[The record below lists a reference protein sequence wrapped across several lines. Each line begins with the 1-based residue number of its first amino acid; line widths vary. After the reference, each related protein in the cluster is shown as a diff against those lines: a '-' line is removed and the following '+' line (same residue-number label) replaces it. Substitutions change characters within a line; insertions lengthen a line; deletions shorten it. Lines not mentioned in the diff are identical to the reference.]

1 MARLVDTTL
10 RLLAQ
15 EPIAGR
21 VPASLQLEACE
32 LLDSAGFH
40 VLEVTGGGC
49 FYSAVKRGVE
59 SPWERIRTLKR
70 RATQTPLGMALR
82 GRFLVGTQPVEQD
95 LIRRFVDTAAESGIA
110 VFRMHDPMN
119 DPEDLVGSAAAV
131 RETGARL
138 HLGLVYDDH
147 PDGAQRLIDRAPAL
161 AQLGADRLLLLD
173 PAGALN
179 PSKTAALVTALRD
192 AAGIPVGLYPQGPGG
207 TSLAVAIE
215 AARAGADPI
224 SVATYPLAVS
234 GHRTSSELLCQAI
247 DGLGLESGINQ
258 GVLWE
263 VAELLD
269 RALFADTTLPP
280 PLSAHVSLLAAL
292 KGVPA
297 GLVSGVERR
306 LAVLD
311 ASDRLAE
318 VLDEVQRVR
327 EDLGSPPAASPLGDV
342 FVRQAIDHVLEGRRW
357 HAIDGEMRALI
368 RGEWG
373 RPPAPVSAE
382 VVALAETGNGGASAI
397 LVPSGIAA
405 AQVEA
410 GELATSEE
418 ELCLVALFG
427 EDTLPLL
434 ERMRGRHK
442 AITPGV
448 TNEEDDRIRRL
459 VEVLEETGLGEL
471 TVEENGT
478 RITLRQQA
486 PVQHGVAAPTTA
498 APATTAPA
506 TEATLAAP
514 SGTQITSP
522 MVGTFYRSTSP
533 DEPAFVEEGTTVMV
547 GQVLC
552 ILEAMKLFNEFKA
565 ETAGTIRTIL
575 VEDGS
580 AVEYGQPLFEI
591 DPSGV

>member
-10 RLLAQ
+10 RILAQ

-21 VPASLQLEACE
+21 VPASLQFEACE

-49 FYSAVKRGVE
+49 FHSAVQRGVE
-59 SPWERIRTLKR
+59 SPWERIRNLRR
-70 RATQTPLGMALR
+70 RAAQTPLGMALR

-95 LIRRFVDTAAESGIA
+95 LIRRFVDSAAESGIA

-119 DPEDLVGSAAAV
+119 DPEDLAGPVEAV

-147 PDGAQRLIDRAPAL
+147 PEGEARMLQRAPEL
-161 AQLGADRLLLLD
+161 AALGADRLLLLD
-173 PAGALN
+173 PAGAID
-179 PSKTAALVTALRD
+179 PSKTGALITKLRD

-224 SVATYPLAVS
+224 SVASYPLAVS
-234 GHRTSSELLCQAI
+234 GHRTSSELLCQSI
-247 DGLGLESGINQ
+247 DGLGLESGLDQ
-258 GVLWE
+258 GILWQ
-263 VAELLD
+263 VAEMLD

-280 PLSAHVSLLAAL
+280 PLSAHVSLQAAL

-297 GLVSGVERR
+297 GLVAGVERR
-306 LAVLD
+306 LEAID
-311 ASDRLAE
+311 ASDRLSE

-327 EDLGSPPAASPLGDV
+327 EDLGTPPAASPLGDV
-342 FVRQAIDHVLEGRRW
+342 IARQAIDHVLEGRRW

-373 RPPAPVSAE
+373 RPPAAMNAE
-382 VVALAETGNGGASAI
+382 VVALAETGNGGSSAIPVPADIASARAE
-397 LVPSGIAA
+397 V
-405 AQVEA
+405 

-427 EDTLPLL
+427 EDAVPLL
-434 ERMRGRHK
+434 ERLRGRHQ
-442 AITPGV
+442 AIATGV
-448 TNEEDDRIRRL
+448 TNEEEERIRGL
-459 VEVLEETGLGEL
+459 VDLLEETGLGEL
-471 TVEENGT
+471 EVEEGGI
-478 RITLRQQA
+478 RISLRQQA
-486 PVQHGVAAPTTA
+486 PVQQVFAAAPTAAAA
-498 APATTAPA
+498 APAPAAAAP
-506 TEATLAAP
+506 AP
-514 SGTQITSP
+514 SGQQITSP
-522 MVGTFYRSTSP
+522 MVGTFYRSP
-533 DEPAFVEEGTTVMV
+533 GPGEAAFIEEGAKVEV

-565 ETAGTIRTIL
+565 ETAGTITRIL
-575 VEDGS
+575 VEDAT
-580 AVEYGQPLFEI
+580 AVEFGQPLFEI
-591 DPSGV
+591 DPSGA

>member
-21 VPASLQLEACE
+21 VPASLQFEACE
-32 LLDSAGFH
+32 MLDSAGFH

-49 FYSAVKRGVE
+49 FYSAVNRGVE
-59 SPWERIRTLKR
+59 SPWERIRNLKK

-95 LIRRFVDTAAESGIA
+95 LIRRFVDSAAESGIA

-119 DPEDLVGSAAAV
+119 DPEDLVGPAEAV

-147 PDGAQRLIDRAPAL
+147 PEGAQRMIDRAPAL

-173 PAGALN
+173 PAGALD
-179 PSKTAALVTALRD
+179 PSRTGALITSLRD

-207 TSLAVAIE
+207 TSLAVSIE
-215 AARAGADPI
+215 AAR
-224 SVATYPLAVS
+224 
-234 GHRTSSELLCQAI
+234 
-247 DGLGLESGINQ
+247 
-258 GVLWE
+258 
-263 VAELLD
+263 
-269 RALFADTTLPP
+269 ADTTLPP

-306 LAVLD
+306 LAAID
-311 ASDRLAE
+311 ASDRLAD

-357 HAIDGEMRALI
+357 HSIDGEMRALI

-373 RPPAPVSAE
+373 RPPAPVNPE
-382 VVALAETGNGGASAI
+382 VVALAESGNGGASSMP
-397 LVPSGIAA
+397 VPADLAGARA
-405 AQVEA
+405 EA

-434 ERMRGRHK
+434 ERLRGRHN
-442 AITPGV
+442 AITPGA
-448 TNEEDDRIRRL
+448 TNEEDDRIRSL

-478 RITLRQQA
+478 RITLRQQTQ
-486 PVQHGVAAPTTA
+486 VQQVVAAPVAAASAPEAAA
-498 APATTAPA
+498 APT
-506 TEATLAAP
+506 
-514 SGTQITSP
+514 GTQITSP
-522 MVGTFYRSTSP
+522 MVGTFYRCAAP
-533 DEPAFVEEGTTVMV
+533 GEPAFVDVGTTVAV

-565 ETAGTIRTIL
+565 ETAGTIKKIL

-591 DPSGV
+591 DPSGA

>member
-21 VPASLQLEACE
+21 VPASLQFEACE
-32 LLDSAGFH
+32 MLDSAGFH

-49 FYSAVKRGVE
+49 FYSAINRGVE
-59 SPWERIRTLKR
+59 SPWERIRNLKK

-95 LIRRFVDTAAESGIA
+95 LIRRFVDSAAESGIA

-119 DPEDLVGSAAAV
+119 DPEDLIGPVEAV

-173 PAGALN
+173 PAGALD
-179 PSKTAALVTALRD
+179 PSRTGTLITALRD
-192 AAGIPVGLYPQGPGG
+192 AAGVPVGLYPQGPGG

-224 SVATYPLAVS
+224 SVAAYPLAVS
-234 GHRTSSELLCQAI
+234 GHRTSSELLCQAV

-258 GVLWE
+258 GILWE

-280 PLSAHVSLLAAL
+280 PLSAHVSLLAAI

-306 LAVLD
+306 LAAID
-311 ASDRLAE
+311 ASDRLAD

-357 HAIDGEMRALI
+357 HSIDGEMRALI

-373 RPPAPVSAE
+373 RPPAPVNPE
-382 VVALAETGNGGASAI
+382 VVALAEAGNGGASATP
-397 LVPSGIAA
+397 VPVDLAGARA
-405 AQVEA
+405 EA

-434 ERMRGRHK
+434 ERLRGRHN
-442 AITPGV
+442 AITPGT
-448 TNEEDDRIRRL
+448 TNEEDDRIRSL

-478 RITLRQQA
+478 RITLRQQTAVQQVVAEPIAAAA
-486 PVQHGVAAPTTA
+486 PEAAAAPT
-498 APATTAPA
+498 
-506 TEATLAAP
+506 
-514 SGTQITSP
+514 GTQITSP
-522 MVGTFYRSTSP
+522 MVGTFYRCAAP
-533 DEPAFVEEGTTVMV
+533 GEPTFVDVGTTVAV

-565 ETAGTIRTIL
+565 ETTGTITKIL
-575 VEDGS
+575 VED
-580 AVEYGQPLFEI
+580 AATVEYGQPLFEI
-591 DPSGV
+591 DPSGA

>member
-21 VPASLQLEACE
+21 VPTSLQLEACE

-49 FYSAVKRGVE
+49 FYSAVNRGVE
-59 SPWERIRTLKR
+59 SPWERIRNLKK

-95 LIRRFVDTAAESGIA
+95 LIRRFVDSAAESGIA

-119 DPEDLVGSAAAV
+119 DPEDLVGPAEAV

-173 PAGALN
+173 PAGALD
-179 PSKTAALVTALRD
+179 PSRTGALITSLRD

-207 TSLAVAIE
+207 TSLAVALE

-224 SVATYPLAVS
+224 SVATYSLAVS
-234 GHRTSSELLCQAI
+234 GHRTSSELLCQAV

-258 GVLWE
+258 GILWE

-280 PLSAHVSLLAAL
+280 PLSAHVSLLAAI

-306 LAVLD
+306 LAAID
-311 ASDRLAE
+311 ASDRLAD

-357 HAIDGEMRALI
+357 HSIDGEMRALI

-373 RPPAPVSAE
+373 RPPAPVNPE
-382 VVALAETGNGGASAI
+382 VLALAEAGNGGASSMP
-397 LVPSGIAA
+397 VPVDLEGARA
-405 AQVEA
+405 EA

-434 ERMRGRHK
+434 ERLRGRHN
-442 AITPGV
+442 AITPGA
-448 TNEEDDRIRRL
+448 TNEEDDRIRSL

-478 RITLRQQA
+478 RITLRQQSQ
-486 PVQHGVAAPTTA
+486 VQQVVAAPIATDAPEA
-498 APATTAPA
+498 AASCTV
-506 TEATLAAP
+506 EILQRGEF
-514 SGTQITSP
+514 SSSP
-522 MVGTFYRSTSP
+522 
-533 DEPAFVEEGTTVMV
+533 
-547 GQVLC
+547 GQALH
-552 ILEAMKLFNEFKA
+552 LL
-565 ETAGTIRTIL
+565 
-575 VEDGS
+575 
-580 AVEYGQPLFEI
+580 
-591 DPSGV
+591 

>member
-10 RLLAQ
+10 RILAQ

-21 VPASLQLEACE
+21 VPASLQFEACE

-49 FYSAVKRGVE
+49 FYSAMQRGTE
-59 SPWERIRTLKR
+59 SPWERIRNLRR
-70 RATQTPLGMALR
+70 RATHTPLGMALR

-95 LIRRFVDTAAESGIA
+95 LIRRFVDSAAESGIA

-119 DPEDLVGSAAAV
+119 DPDDLVGPVEAV

-138 HLGLVYDDH
+138 HLGLVYDEH
-147 PDGAQRLIDRAPAL
+147 PDGEARMLQRAPEL
-161 AQLGADRLLLLD
+161 AALGADRLLLLD
-173 PAGALN
+173 PAGALD
-179 PSKTAALVTALRD
+179 PSVTGALITKLRD

-224 SVATYPLAVS
+224 SVATYSLAVS

-263 VAELLD
+263 VAEMLD

-297 GLVSGVERR
+297 GLVAGVERR
-306 LAVLD
+306 LAAID

-327 EDLGSPPAASPLGDV
+327 EDIGTPPAASPLGDV
-342 FVRQAIDHVLEGRRW
+342 IARQAIDHVLEGRRW

-368 RGEWG
+368 LGEWG
-373 RPPAPVSAE
+373 RPPAAIDPE
-382 VVALAETGNGGASAI
+382 VVALAESGNGTSSSTPVPADIASARAE
-397 LVPSGIAA
+397 V
-405 AQVEA
+405 

-427 EDTLPLL
+427 EDAVPLL
-434 ERMRGRHK
+434 ERLRGRHQ
-442 AITPGV
+442 AIATGV
-448 TNEEDDRIRRL
+448 TNEEEERIRGL
-459 VEVLEETGLGEL
+459 VDLLEETGLGEL
-471 TVEENGT
+471 EIEEGGT
-478 RITLRQQA
+478 RISLRQQSQVQHVVAAA
-486 PVQHGVAAPTTA
+486 PVAPAA
-498 APATTAPA
+498 APASAPA
-506 TEATLAAP
+506 A
-514 SGTQITSP
+514 GGQQITSP
-522 MVGTFYRSTSP
+522 MVGTFYRSP
-533 DEPAFVEEGTTVMV
+533 GPGEPAFVDEGTTVQV

-552 ILEAMKLFNEFKA
+552 IHEAMKLFNELKA
-565 ETAGTIRTIL
+565 ETAGTIRRIL
-575 VEDGS
+575 VEDAT
-580 AVEYGQPLFEI
+580 AVEFGQPLFEI
-591 DPSGV
+591 DPSGA

>member
-15 EPIAGR
+15 DPIAGR
-21 VPASLQLEACE
+21 VPTSLQLEACE

-49 FYSAVKRGVE
+49 FYSAVNRGVE
-59 SPWERIRTLKR
+59 SPWERIRNLKK
-70 RATQTPLGMALR
+70 RATLTPLGMALR

-95 LIRRFVDTAAESGIA
+95 LIRRFVDSAAESGIA

-119 DPEDLVGSAAAV
+119 DPEDLVGPAEAV

-161 AQLGADRLLLLD
+161 AELGADRLLLLD
-173 PAGALN
+173 PAGALD
-179 PSKTAALVTALRD
+179 PSRTGALITSLRD

-207 TSLAVAIE
+207 TSLAVSIE

-224 SVATYPLAVS
+224 SVATYSLAVS
-234 GHRTSSELLCQAI
+234 GHRTSSELLCQAV

-258 GVLWE
+258 GILWE

-280 PLSAHVSLLAAL
+280 PLSAHVSLLAAI

-306 LAVLD
+306 LAAID
-311 ASDRLAE
+311 ASDRLAD
-318 VLDEVQRVR
+318 VLDEIQRVR

-342 FVRQAIDHVLEGRRW
+342 FARQAIDHVLEGRRW
-357 HAIDGEMRALI
+357 HSIDGEMRALI

-373 RPPAPVSAE
+373 RPPAPVNPE
-382 VVALAETGNGGASAI
+382 VVALAEAGNGGASSI
-397 LVPSGIAA
+397 PVPADLEGARA
-405 AQVEA
+405 EA

-434 ERMRGRHK
+434 ERLRGRHN
-442 AITPGV
+442 AITPGA
-448 TNEEDDRIRRL
+448 TNEEDDRIRSL

-478 RITLRQQA
+478 RITLRQQTQ
-486 PVQHGVAAPTTA
+486 VQQVVAAPVAAA
-498 APATTAPA
+498 AP
-506 TEATLAAP
+506 EAAAAP
-514 SGTQITSP
+514 TGTQITSP
-522 MVGTFYRSTSP
+522 MVGTFYRCAAP
-533 DEPAFVEEGTTVMV
+533 GEPAFVEVGTTVAV

-565 ETAGTIRTIL
+565 ETAGTIKKIL
-575 VEDGS
+575 VENAS

-591 DPSGV
+591 DPSGA

>member
-15 EPIAGR
+15 DPIAGR
-21 VPASLQLEACE
+21 VPTSLQLEACE
-32 LLDSAGFH
+32 MLDSAGFH

-49 FYSAVKRGVE
+49 FYSAVNRGVE
-59 SPWERIRTLKR
+59 SPWERIRNLKK
-70 RATQTPLGMALR
+70 RATHTPLGMALR

-95 LIRRFVDTAAESGIA
+95 LIRRFVDSAAESGIA

-119 DPEDLVGSAAAV
+119 DPEDLVGPAEAV
-131 RETGARL
+131 RETGSRL

-173 PAGALN
+173 PAGALD
-179 PSKTAALVTALRD
+179 PSRTGALITSLRD

-224 SVATYPLAVS
+224 SVATYSLAVS
-234 GHRTSSELLCQAI
+234 GHRTSSELLCQAV

-258 GVLWE
+258 GILWE

-280 PLSAHVSLLAAL
+280 PLSAHVSLLAAI

-306 LAVLD
+306 LAAID
-311 ASDRLAE
+311 ASDRLAD
-318 VLDEVQRVR
+318 VLDEIQRVR

-342 FVRQAIDHVLEGRRW
+342 FARQAIDHVLEGRRW
-357 HAIDGEMRALI
+357 HSIDGEMRALI

-373 RPPAPVSAE
+373 RPPAPVNSE
-382 VVALAETGNGGASAI
+382 VLALAEAGNGGSSSMP
-397 LVPSGIAA
+397 VPADLEGARA
-405 AQVEA
+405 EA

-434 ERMRGRHK
+434 ERLRGRHN
-442 AITPGV
+442 AIAPGA
-448 TNEEDDRIRRL
+448 TNEEDDRIRSL

-478 RITLRQQA
+478 RITLRQQSQ
-486 PVQHGVAAPTTA
+486 VQQVVAAPIAAAEAAA
-498 APATTAPA
+498 APT
-506 TEATLAAP
+506 
-514 SGTQITSP
+514 GTQITSP
-522 MVGTFYRSTSP
+522 MVGTFYRRAAP
-533 DEPAFVEEGTTVMV
+533 GEPAFVEVGTTVAV

-565 ETAGTIRTIL
+565 ETAGTIKKIL
-575 VEDGS
+575 VEDAS

-591 DPSGV
+591 DPSGA

>member
-1 MARLVDTTL
+1 M
-10 RLLAQ
+10 
-15 EPIAGR
+15 
-21 VPASLQLEACE
+21 
-32 LLDSAGFH
+32 LDSAGFH

-49 FYSAVKRGVE
+49 FYSAVNRGVE
-59 SPWERIRTLKR
+59 SPWERIRNLKK
-70 RATQTPLGMALR
+70 RATLTPLGMALR

-95 LIRRFVDTAAESGIA
+95 LIRRFVDSAAESGIA

-119 DPEDLVGSAAAV
+119 DPEDLVGPAEAV

-161 AQLGADRLLLLD
+161 AALGADRLLLLD
-173 PAGALN
+173 PAGALD
-179 PSKTAALVTALRD
+179 PSRTGALITSLRD
-192 AAGIPVGLYPQGPGG
+192 VAGIPVGLYPQGPGG
-207 TSLAVAIE
+207 TSLAVSIE

-224 SVATYPLAVS
+224 SVATYSLAVS
-234 GHRTSSELLCQAI
+234 GHRTSSELLCQAV

-258 GVLWE
+258 GILWE

-280 PLSAHVSLLAAL
+280 PLSAHVSLLAAI

-306 LAVLD
+306 LAAID
-311 ASDRLAE
+311 ASDRLAD
-318 VLDEVQRVR
+318 VLDEIQRVR

-342 FVRQAIDHVLEGRRW
+342 FARQAIDHVLEGRRW
-357 HAIDGEMRALI
+357 HSIDGEMRALI

-373 RPPAPVSAE
+373 RPPAPVNSE
-382 VVALAETGNGGASAI
+382 VLALAEAGNGGSSSMP
-397 LVPSGIAA
+397 VPADLEGARA
-405 AQVEA
+405 EA

-434 ERMRGRHK
+434 ERLRGRHN
-442 AITPGV
+442 AIAPGA
-448 TNEEDDRIRRL
+448 TNEEDDRIRSL

-478 RITLRQQA
+478 RITLRQQSQ
-486 PVQHGVAAPTTA
+486 VQQVVAAPVA
-498 APATTAPA
+498 AP
-506 TEATLAAP
+506 EAAAAP
-514 SGTQITSP
+514 TGTQITSP
-522 MVGTFYRSTSP
+522 MVGTFYRRAAP
-533 DEPAFVEEGTTVMV
+533 GEPAFVEVGTTVAV

-565 ETAGTIRTIL
+565 ETAGTIKKIL
-575 VEDGS
+575 VEDAS

-591 DPSGV
+591 DPSGA

>member
-119 DPEDLVGSAAAV
+119 DPEDLVGPAAAV

-161 AQLGADRLLLLD
+161 AQLGADRILLLD

-179 PSKTAALVTALRD
+179 PSKTAALVTNLRD

-224 SVATYPLAVS
+224 SVATYSLAVS

-486 PVQHGVAAPTTA
+486 PVQHVVAAPTTA
-498 APATTAPA
+498 APAT
-506 TEATLAAP
+506 EATSAAP
-514 SGTQITSP
+514 SGTQVTSP

-533 DEPAFVEEGTTVMV
+533 DEPAFVEEGTTVVV